1 MKKKTNNFLSRFK
14 IIFNRDKERLNS
26 SVILIKGS
34 LITCIILSIASGFID
49 ITFFSGLSKS
59 LLHIGTIPMFAAVL
73 YTVISIGFI
82 SAKFWC
88 AMKIG
93 MIRELRSRLEARAF
107 SWSNRLGKALIPWHI
122 AHKFLIAISIITSL
136 SLSVNSIGAGIRT
149 MQQNIENM
157 SNDAAQLI
165 ELNKSVNS
173 GVKDKRTAA
182 KSNIT
187 GVISARNDAKE
198 EVERYYSLLVK
209 YQTEYLNLSDED
221 KDGEIGQ
228 KIIQRIVK
236 EIPGATARN
245 AIYFNKADLQKSIQR
260 TATSNEVDNSADI
273 YQEAVDYDK
282 AQIEDTIRA
291 IADKDYKTPDGK
303 IINFLTE
310 DGKIINVQ
318 LAISR
323 LQNGIAQWQNDTGDV
338 GESSKIFTLVAT
350 YLRADT
356 SAGGIGIAEWM
367 LMIFIAIAGIVQEFL
382 IAIFTP
388 KAAIDRK
395 LLSQVSQYLLW
406 KNKEEKERFLIS
418 VYTDYV
424 GDGIINQEEFEAKC
438 KKCVSLMEE
447 TEDDIVYKY
456 SSKKKKVITEKPT
469 AEKIVKEGYSKKVDE
484 AINEIDNLLG
494 VK

>member
-1 MKKKTNNFLSRFK
+1 
-14 IIFNRDKERLNS
+14 
-26 SVILIKGS
+26 
-34 LITCIILSIASGFID
+34 
-49 ITFFSGLSKS
+49 
-59 LLHIGTIPMFAAVL
+59 
-73 YTVISIGFI
+73 
-82 SAKFWC
+82 
-88 AMKIG
+88 MKIG

-107 SWSNRLGKALIPWHI
+107 NWSNRLSKALIPWHI
-122 AHKFLIAISIITSL
+122 AHKFLIAISIITAL

-303 IINFLTE
+303 VINFLTE
-310 DGKIINVQ
+310 DGDIINVQ

-456 SSKKKKVITEKPT
+456 SSKKKKVISEKPA
-469 AEKIVKEGYSKKVDE
+469 AEKPAKEGYSKKVDE
-484 AINEIDNLLG
+484 AISEIDNLLG

>member
-1 MKKKTNNFLSRFK
+1 MKKKTNNFLARFK

-107 SWSNRLGKALIPWHI
+107 NWSNRLSKALIPWHI
-122 AHKFLIAISIITSL
+122 AHKFLIAISIITAL

-221 KDGEIGQ
+221 KDGEVGQ

-310 DGKIINVQ
+310 DGDIINVQ

-424 GDGIINQEEFEAKC
+424 GDGIINQEEFESKC

-456 SSKKKKVITEKPT
+456 SSKKKKVIAEKPT
-469 AEKIVKEGYSKKVDE
+469 AEKPAKEGYSKKVDE
-484 AINEIDNLLG
+484 AISEIDNLLG

>member
-1 MKKKTNNFLSRFK
+1 MKKKTNNFLARFK

-107 SWSNRLGKALIPWHI
+107 SWSNRLDKALIPWHI
-122 AHKFLIAISIITSL
+122 AHKFLIAISIITAL

-303 IINFLTE
+303 VINFLTE

-424 GDGIINQEEFEAKC
+424 GDGIINQEEFENKC

-456 SSKKKKVITEKPT
+456 SSKKKKTEKPIS
-469 AEKIVKEGYSKKVDE
+469 EKTVKEGYSKKVDE

>member
-1 MKKKTNNFLSRFK
+1 MKKKTNNFLARFK

-49 ITFFSGLSKS
+49 IAFFSGLSKS

-93 MIRELRSRLEARAF
+93 MIKELKSRLEARAF
-107 SWSNRLGKALIPWHI
+107 NWSNRLSKALIPWHI
-122 AHKFLIAISIITSL
+122 AHKFLIVISIITAL

-149 MQQNIENM
+149 MQQNIEYM
-157 SNDAAQLI
+157 SNDVVQLI

-245 AIYFNKADLQKSIQR
+245 AIYFNKADLQKSIQK

-303 IINFLTE
+303 VINFLTE
-310 DGKIINVQ
+310 SGDIINVQ

-338 GESSKIFTLVAT
+338 GESSKIFTLLAT

-456 SSKKKKVITEKPT
+456 SSKKKKIVTEKT
-469 AEKIVKEGYSKKVDE
+469 VKEGYSKKVDE
-484 AINEIDNLLG
+484 AISEIDSLLG

>member
-1 MKKKTNNFLSRFK
+1 MKKKTNNFLSKFK

-49 ITFFSGLSKS
+49 IAFFSGLSKS

-93 MIRELRSRLEARAF
+93 MIKELKSRLEARAF
-107 SWSNRLGKALIPWHI
+107 NWSNRLSKALIPWHI
-122 AHKFLIAISIITSL
+122 AHKFLIVISIITAL

-149 MQQNIENM
+149 MQQNIEYM
-157 SNDAAQLI
+157 SNDVVQLI

-245 AIYFNKADLQKSIQR
+245 AIYFNKADLQKSIQK

-303 IINFLTE
+303 VINFLTE
-310 DGKIINVQ
+310 SGDIINVQ

-338 GESSKIFTLVAT
+338 GESSKIFTLLAT

-456 SSKKKKVITEKPT
+456 SSKKKKIVTEKT
-469 AEKIVKEGYSKKVDE
+469 VKEGYSKKVDE
-484 AINEIDNLLG
+484 AISEIDSLLG